1 MQLCMGIHP
10 KSLEFLVWLRDWN
23 DKKFFE
29 LYKELYQKI
38 RLQFKDF
45 TQSLIDK
52 IALFDERL
60 IWTEAK
66 NCTFRIYRDT
76 RFSKNKTPY
85 KTNLWAYVAPGGK
98 KSIFSWYYIHIEPGK
113 SFFWWWIY
121 FPNTQDS
128 QKIREHIYNNFDE
141 FKKIIENK
149 EFKRIFGW
157 LQLYRENR
165 KVLPKVFQ
173 KNHPSWDFIIMK
185 DWLVE
190 KKLSDSEILSNQLEN
205 LVIEYAKILYPLNNF
220 LNKSLI

>member
-1 MQLCMGIHP
+1 MNIHP
-10 KSLEFLVWLRDWN
+10 QSLEFLIGLRDWN

-52 IALFDERL
+52 IAIFDDRL

-85 KTNLWAYVAPGGK
+85 KTNLGTHIAPWWK
-98 KSIFSWYYIHIEPGK
+98 KSIFAWYYVHIEPGK
-113 SFFWWWIY
+113 SFFGGWIY
-121 FPNTQDS
+121 YPTTQDS
-128 QKIREHIYNNFDE
+128 QKIREHIYNNFDR

-149 EFKRIFGW
+149 EFKKTFGW
-157 LQLYRENR
+157 LRPYRENR
-165 KVLPKVFQ
+165 KILPKIFD

-190 KKLSDSEILSNQLEN
+190 KKLNDLELLDAGLED
-205 LVIEYAKILYPLNNF
+205 LVIKYAKILYPLNKF
-220 LNKSLI
+220 LNEAFI